1 MVLGGVGIMTAKE
14 YLRQLKTL
22 DNVINAKLLEK
33 ERMRAL
39 ATRVSTNLTEKVQGG
54 VVGGFENTL
63 IKIDELEKSI
73 DVDVDKLVGLRD
85 KARSLIDKLSDNNYK
100 AILSMYYVSNATFE
114 QMAEYMNYSVAGIFK
129 MHGNAISEF
138 NDIYQKNVKSEKS
151 ENESVI

>member
-1 MVLGGVGIMTAKE
+1 MTAKE

-33 ERMRAL
+33 ERIRAL
-39 ATRVSTNLTEKVQGG
+39 ATKVTSNLSERVQGG
-54 VVGGFENTL
+54 GSGGFENML
-63 IKIDELEKSI
+63 VKIDELEKSI
-73 DVDVDKLVGLRD
+73 EVDVDKLVDLRD
-85 KARSLIDKLSDNNYK
+85 EARSLINKLSDNNYK

-129 MHGNAISEF
+129 MHGYAISEF